1 MLWLIVIGNRIE
13 QSLTVSL
20 WQKSKTWVWDNFDWL
35 FLLSPWQILLLW
47 LKMFIWYRREKL
59 KSSIDFLPATETN
72 VLQTSIPARCTL
84 RAFRERWSMKKV
96 DNSPNEL
103 TPVLTHTL
111 MRSLQQHSPFFNNKG
126 QSHTYGW
133 HSKARV
139 VKELLHFQLMNNTE
153 NSLRRV
159 KRVSMNEKG
168 QFVPDSPIPSAALW
182 EHGVLCGDSPSFV
195 LTGREG
201 WEMEPCSEGENTAH
215 LLVWAT
221 LKWGPLQG
229 SVVLSTHTDWTV
241 LVARDMVV
249 LGWRKEQQ
257 WGTWATCSTLLCA
270 NKCLFYLQTG
280 SNHSATQG
288 AWGSL
293 DFLKA

>member
-1 MLWLIVIGNRIE
+1 
-13 QSLTVSL
+13 
-20 WQKSKTWVWDNFDWL
+20 
-35 FLLSPWQILLLW
+35 
-47 LKMFIWYRREKL
+47 MFIWYRREKL

-126 QSHTYGW
+126 QSHTLGW

-201 WEMEPCSEGENTAH
+201 WEMEPCSEGENTARALSSPVSLSH
-215 LLVWAT
+215 PQMRAFAGLCCAQHTHWLNGAGGQGHG
-221 LKWGPLQG
+221 GPRVEKG
-229 SVVLSTHTDWTV
+229 AAVRDVSCVLNSAV
-241 LVARDMVV
+241 C
-249 LGWRKEQQ
+249 QQ
-257 WGTWATCSTLLCA
+257 VPFLSA
-270 NKCLFYLQTG
+270 NRE
-280 SNHSATQG
+280 
-288 AWGSL
+288 
-293 DFLKA
+293 